1 MRLFFIFLIGALFS
15 LSSFGQDRV
24 RNIRLQALDS
34 AQLEI
39 RYDLLNARPG
49 DSIYFDVRSR
59 LRGVLRVLPEY
70 VRGDIGTRIVA
81 GSDRRIVWNALA
93 NGYPLNE
100 EIQVIVRVK
109 TGTLPTA
116 PVAANPTEP
125 SPAPTPSKPVPTE
138 SVAKSEPPPSERPAA
153 SEPVNRPEPQPS
165 VSEPPASQPAPVFR
179 DRYAG
184 PAWALLSAVAP
195 GVGNIFVQLPK
206 PKIGLRPLLAVG
218 CYGLV
223 AYGLMERKKS
233 QDDFAIYQ
241 QQKNATEAE
250 PYYTSANDHHHRY
263 FLATRGAM
271 VVAAADVVLTFL
283 KGLRNNQLR
292 KEARRIQS
300 FNVYPGLQAGQP
312 TAVIRYSF

>member
-1 MRLFFIFLIGALFS
+1 MRLFLVFLVAVLFR
-15 LSSFGQDRV
+15 LSGFGQDRV
-24 RNIRLQALDS
+24 RNIRMYALDS

-39 RYDLLNARPG
+39 RYDLIQARPG

-59 LRGVLRVLPEY
+59 LRGPLRVLPEF

-81 GSDRRIVWNALA
+81 GSDRRIIWNALA

-100 EIQVIVRVK
+100 EIQVIIRVK
-109 TGTLPTA
+109 TGAISAA
-116 PVAANPTEP
+116 PVASAPADSQPVSIPSKPAPTEP
-125 SPAPTPSKPVPTE
+125 VTKTE
-138 SVAKSEPPPSERPAA
+138 PIQPERPATEPA
-153 SEPVNRPEPQPS
+153 SRPETQPS
-165 VSEPPASQPAPVFR
+165 VSEPLSSQPGAAIR

-195 GVGNIFVQLPK
+195 GVGNIFVQWPK

-223 AYGLMERKKS
+223 AYGLMEQKKA
-233 QDDFAIYQ
+233 QDDFAVYE

-250 PYYTSANDHHHRY
+250 SYYTSANDHHHRY

-292 KEARRIQS
+292 KEAHRIQS
-300 FNVYPGLQAGQP
+300 FTVHPGLQAGQP
-312 TAVIRYSF
+312 TAVIRYTF